1 MEKQILSYIFII
13 ADGVDARG
21 LSLSLSLLS
30 LDAVWLVITLKK
42 MLVIAVWLEL
52 DTLIVATK
60 EIWKSRKRWSRS
72 QSSKTSNNMPLKR
85 QQMMKRWYEMEW
97 STIIGQEM
105 SASIGLA
112 SLSLLSLSYGNK
124 CVYRCSNN
132 HSLRMWMCVPVH
144 NFPFAPSRYLT
155 SHVLTHWQSTA
166 PAAWNCKW
174 SATWQGH
181 IS

>member
-1 MEKQILSYIFII
+1 
-13 ADGVDARG
+13 
-21 LSLSLSLLS
+21 
-30 LDAVWLVITLKK
+30 

-112 SLSLLSLSYGNK
+112 FSLLSLSYENL
-124 CVYRCSNN
+124 CVCTLYRYSNN
-132 HSLRMWMCVPVH
+132 HSLSPVRLAEFWLKLAEKYCSDWIVVRENTVPTEKR
-144 NFPFAPSRYLT
+144 SR
-155 SHVLTHWQSTA
+155 QSRIWVSTLEA
-166 PAAWNCKW
+166 FCSFTVAIAN
-174 SATWQGH
+174 
-181 IS
+181 ISPTGSLQLQLLGIASDLQRGKVI